1 MRKNK
6 LLIQT
11 SLISCFSL
19 CLGIII
25 YANLQSNLFLFYLLI
40 LLLITFN
47 IYVYSLLLGHINNIK
62 YQINRIFYDN
72 FSLKDQN
79 DDFEKLIDKIDQ
91 ISQKIKNDRIE
102 FNKISKVR
110 TEFLANVSHELKTPI
125 FAIKGFTETLLD
137 GAIEDTK
144 VNKKFIKNIESQANR
159 LENLFSDLIDISKIE
174 SNQLILKLDKF
185 KLQELIEW
193 TKETFTKVIQNK
205 GINFI
210 TPDCKDLHVIGDKKY
225 LKSVLSNLINNS
237 INYSNSGSI
246 IISVK
251 LNKNKVRIS
260 IIDNGIG
267 VEEKHIDRIFERFY
281 RVSSDRSR
289 ETGGTG
295 LGLSIV
301 KHILEAHGTDIS
313 IESKLNVGSTF
324 SFQLSNV

>member
-1 MRKNK
+1 M
-6 LLIQT
+6 
-11 SLISCFSL
+11 
-19 CLGIII
+19 
-25 YANLQSNLFLFYLLI
+25 
-40 LLLITFN
+40 
-47 IYVYSLLLGHINNIK
+47 LGHVNKIK

-72 FSLKDQN
+72 FSLEDQN

-125 FAIKGFTETLLD
+125 FAIKGFTETLID

-174 SNQLILKLDKF
+174 SNQLTLKLDKF

-193 TKETFTKVIQNK
+193 AKETFAKVIQNK

-251 LNKNKVRIS
+251 LNINCLLI
-260 IIDNGIG
+260 N
-267 VEEKHIDRIFERFY
+267 
-281 RVSSDRSR
+281 
-289 ETGGTG
+289 
-295 LGLSIV
+295 
-301 KHILEAHGTDIS
+301 
-313 IESKLNVGSTF
+313 ES
-324 SFQLSNV
+324 

>member
-47 IYVYSLLLGHINNIK
+47 IYIYSFLLGHINKIK

-72 FSLKDQN
+72 FSLEDQN

-144 VNKKFIKNIESQANR
+144 VNKKFIKNI
-159 LENLFSDLIDISKIE
+159 
-174 SNQLILKLDKF
+174 
-185 KLQELIEW
+185 
-193 TKETFTKVIQNK
+193 
-205 GINFI
+205 
-210 TPDCKDLHVIGDKKY
+210 
-225 LKSVLSNLINNS
+225 
-237 INYSNSGSI
+237 
-246 IISVK
+246 
-251 LNKNKVRIS
+251 
-260 IIDNGIG
+260 
-267 VEEKHIDRIFERFY
+267 
-281 RVSSDRSR
+281 
-289 ETGGTG
+289 
-295 LGLSIV
+295 
-301 KHILEAHGTDIS
+301 
-313 IESKLNVGSTF
+313 
-324 SFQLSNV
+324 